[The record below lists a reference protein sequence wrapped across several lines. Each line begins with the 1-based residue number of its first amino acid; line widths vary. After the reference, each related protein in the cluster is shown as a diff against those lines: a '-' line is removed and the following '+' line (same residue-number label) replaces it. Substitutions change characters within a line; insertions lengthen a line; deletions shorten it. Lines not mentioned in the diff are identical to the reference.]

1 MIRKLVCMVLSVF
14 ITAGIGITAQAR
26 SGRGELQVI
35 MEYED
40 EAIHDGE
47 VSLYPVGNP
56 VGNDF
61 LLATDFGGGMIK
73 REDIKSAVLAVWL
86 TELADTEGIK
96 RILDADGRA
105 CYSGLPEGLYLIQQ
119 SQTEDHQEAFD
130 PILVSIPTDG
140 VWTVGVLPKSRVI
153 LTEAPK
159 TGQFMSPLIGAMG
172 LVLSILGL
180 CACVD
185 RIRRK

>member
-1 MIRKLVCMVLSVF
+1 MIRKLVCLVLSV
-14 ITAGIGITAQAR
+14 ITMAGIGITVQAR

-35 MEYED
+35 VEYD
-40 EAIHDGE
+40 DDIIHDGE
-47 VSLYPVGNP
+47 VILYPVGDI
-56 VGNDF
+56 VENDF
-61 LLATDFGGGMIK
+61 LLSTDFGGGMIK
-73 REDIKSAVLAVWL
+73 QEDIQSDVLAEWL
-86 TELADTEGIK
+86 AELADTGGIE

-105 CYSGLPEGLYLIQQ
+105 CYSGLPEGLYLIQEK
-119 SQTEDHQEAFD
+119 QTEVNQKSFD
-130 PILVSIPTDG
+130 PILVSIPTNG
-140 VWTVGVLPKSRVI
+140 AWTVGVFPRSRTIVS
-153 LTEAPK
+153 EAPK